1 MTEIS
6 ASAPLTGFTSN
17 YQVYSSFEV
26 DLSKAAL
33 VIIDMENSF
42 CDPESDVM
50 SSIRAI
56 GQLEGEKTDA
66 EWWTGRMRRLVIPN
80 NQRLVSVCREAGVRI
95 VYALMGHWSEDGAD
109 LPAHMRDKLKAFQ
122 SRLGREVHGYQFGR
136 PDTEVIQ
143 ELAPRRGDVVLRKV
157 TSSAF
162 ASTGIDVILR
172 NMGIEYL
179 FITGQNTDGCVLY
192 TSIDA
197 RDRGYRLTL
206 VSDACI
212 TLDRVKHEAI
222 LALYRANWG
231 RVCTTDEVI
240 HEIRAKSLCRTSE

>member
-1 MTEIS
+1 MMDSS
-6 ASAPLTGFTSN
+6 ATDFTAN
-17 YQVYSSFEV
+17 YQVYSAFDV
-26 DLSKAAL
+26 DLAKAAL
-33 VIIDMENSF
+33 VIIDMQNSF

-50 SSIRAI
+50 SSAWAI
-56 GQLEGEKTDA
+56 AQLEGEKPEV
-66 EWWTGRMRRLVIPN
+66 EWWTKRMRHTVIPN
-80 NQRLVSVCREAGVRI
+80 NQRLISVCREAGLRI
-95 VYALMGHWSEDGAD
+95 VYVVMGYWSEDGAEF
-109 LPAHMRDKLKAFQ
+109 PAHMRDKLRTFRA
-122 SRLGREVHGYQFGR
+122 RLGKDVHGYQFGR

-143 ELAPRRGDVVLRKV
+143 ALVPRRGEVVLQKV

-179 FITGQNTDGCVLY
+179 LVTGQNTDGCVLY

-212 TLDRVKHEAI
+212 TLDRVKHEMI
-222 LALYRANWG
+222 LSLYKANWG
-231 RVCTTDEVI
+231 RVCTTEEVI
-240 HEIRAKSLCRTSE
+240 REIREESDPQ